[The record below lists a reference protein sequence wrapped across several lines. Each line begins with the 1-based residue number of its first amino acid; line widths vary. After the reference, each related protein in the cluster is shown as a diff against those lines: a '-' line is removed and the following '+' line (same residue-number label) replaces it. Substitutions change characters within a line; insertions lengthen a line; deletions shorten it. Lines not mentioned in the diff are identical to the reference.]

1 MRKQIFCVFFLG
13 LIFIGTKLPI
23 AGAEEVASY
32 DWSDKLLRGALNMVT
47 SPIEIARSIHTTTED
62 KNLAVGWT
70 IGLAKGLADGLV
82 RFGAGFIDFVTFP
95 FNFPDDEKAPLLDPE
110 YVWEKPGPPLV

>member
-1 MRKQIFCVFFLG
+1 MRKRICSIFFLA
-13 LIFIGTKLPI
+13 LLFVGTH
-23 AGAEEVASY
+23 ASVGRAQEVESY
-32 DWSDKLLRGALNMVT
+32 DWSDKLLRGAINMVT

-70 IGLAKGLADGLV
+70 IGLAKGLADGLI

-95 FNFPDDEKAPLLDPE
+95 FNFPDGDKAPLLDPE
-110 YVWEKPGPPLV
+110 FVWEKPGPPLV